1 MLPLQPIA
9 FEKYISPVFLD
20 GIIAVAFFAELI

>member
-9 FEKYISPVFLD
+9 FEKYSPVFLD